1 MEKQY
6 SNNYN
11 YNTKEIGGGGEWEAR
26 WEKKR
31 KLRE

>member
-11 YNTKEIGGGGEWEAR
+11 YNTKEIGGGEWEAR